1 MIGQSLSYTRHTHT
15 ELNMFKSQN
24 DKSGFLCHRRDSP
37 ACGELRA
44 VGEERRGE
52 GRGRIISQ
60 PGLLPPDLPPPGLSS
75 IKRSARRPRG
85 EHARAVRKRGDF
97 HIPVTGA
104 RNTLHS

>member
-44 VGEERRGE
+44 VGEERRGK
-52 GRGRIISQ
+52 GPHNKPTRPPS
-60 PGLLPPDLPPPGLSS
+60 PGLASPWVV
-75 IKRSARRPRG
+75 I
-85 EHARAVRKRGDF
+85 H
-97 HIPVTGA
+97 
-104 RNTLHS
+104 

>member
-1 MIGQSLSYTRHTHT
+1 MRSLVGKWECVRMIGQSLSYTRHTHT

-52 GRGRIISQ
+52 ER
-60 PGLLPPDLPPPGLSS
+60 
-75 IKRSARRPRG
+75 
-85 EHARAVRKRGDF
+85 E
-97 HIPVTGA
+97 GA
-104 RNTLHS
+104 A